1 MSALSKTVSKSEKIG
16 PSLFRDIVMSSGPS
30 CLLFNVL
37 IHGLIHGLNFQWKIL
52 ISTMIRMIPTT
63 VPMMIFILV
72 FCHQ

>member
-37 IHGLIHGLNFQWKIL
+37 IHGLNFQWKIL